1 MSKLND
7 PKLLGTQAITKLLTR
22 LSLPATMGM
31 ISMALYNV
39 VDTIFIG
46 QGAGAL
52 AIGGLA
58 IVFPIQ
64 MIINSVAQSVG
75 MGGASLISRSLGSN
89 DIDRAN
95 LTFGNIMT
103 LIIIMTLVTLPI
115 AYFFKR
121 EILIL
126 FGAQGKILHYA
137 LDYYSIVLW
146 SGPFLSY
153 AMTTNSVI
161 RAEGNAKVAMVT
173 MLISSVINLIL
184 DPIFIFGLDLGI
196 KGAAWATLI
205 AIVLTNFYLFW
216 YFATGKSALTFYIH
230 NMRIKWD
237 IIRETLAIGS
247 SSFARQA
254 SGSLVAIVMNHSLMH
269 YGAEMAVAAY
279 GVINR
284 VLMFIFMPLF
294 GIIQGFM
301 PIVGYNYGAKNFL
314 RVKESIRVS
323 IFATTGL
330 SLFGMLIVLI
340 FPAGIVKIFS
350 TNPQL
355 VEIASNALR
364 LIVLAFPLIGVQVIG
379 AGLYQA
385 LGKALPS
392 LFLSLL
398 RQVIMLLP
406 LVLILPQFMQ
416 LNGIWISFP
425 IADSLS
431 FIVTGVMLLSVTRK
445 FPKTNAEIIKV
456 QE

>member
-7 PKLLGTQAITKLLTR
+7 PKLLGTQPIPKLLTR

-75 MGGASLISRSLGSN
+75 MGGASLVSRSLGSN
-89 DIDRAN
+89 DVDKAN

-103 LIIIMTLVTLPI
+103 LIIVMTLITLPI

-126 FGAQGKILHYA
+126 FGAQGKILDYA

-161 RAEGNAKVAMVT
+161 RAEGNAKVAMIT

-205 AIVLTNFYLFW
+205 AIVLTNFYLYW

-230 NMRIKWD
+230 NMKIKWS
-237 IIRETLAIGS
+237 IIKETLAIGS

-269 YGAEMAVAAY
+269 YGGEMAVAAY

-314 RVKESIRVS
+314 RVRESIRVS
-323 IFATTGL
+323 TLATTGL
-330 SLFGMLIVLI
+330 SLLGMSLVLI

-350 TNPQL
+350 TDPQL

-364 LIVLAFPLIGVQVIG
+364 IIVLAFPLIGVQVIG

-406 LVLILPQFMQ
+406 LVLVLPRFLQ
-416 LNGIWISFP
+416 LNGVWISFP
-425 IADSLS
+425 LADCLS
-431 FIVTGVMLLSVTRK
+431 FIVTGIMLISVTRK
-445 FPKTNAEIIKV
+445 FPKTNAEIIKA
-456 QE
+456 